1 MTTTYPPTVDVDGA
15 AELMKVHRQT
25 VLDKIAAGEIRAGQI
40 GRSYVMLTKDVLQH
54 IEENIV
60 RETAARMR
68 APLRASETKTSRRG
82 RTSAVSHP

>member
-1 MTTTYPPTVDVDGA
+1 MSTVPPTVDVAGA
-15 AELMKVHRQT
+15 AELMKVHPQT
-25 VLDKIAAGEIRAGQI
+25 VLDKIAAGELRAGQI

-68 APLRASETKTSRRG
+68 APLRPSESKASRRG
-82 RTSAVSHP
+82 LNRTPP